1 MSTSGATIERA
12 LTADDRPAPP
22 AARAGR
28 AQADGAQADGKGERD
43 ARQGGR
49 STAELVTFAISAL
62 IVLAVVGLTT
72 YLHLTGGSGPAV
84 IDVQPEMER
93 VYRGGERFYVPV
105 RIANTGQT
113 TAEDVRVTVAVT
125 DPQGRQE
132 SAGLELRFLPAGAS
146 GRGVVSFRSDPSLG
160 RLSVEGVSYLEP

>member
-12 LTADDRPAPP
+12 PTADDRPASPP
-22 AARAGR
+22 SRAGR
-28 AQADGAQADGKGERD
+28 AQTDRAGADRDGQPEEG
-43 ARQGGR
+43 QSGR

-72 YLHLTGGSGPAV
+72 YLHLTGGNGPAV
-84 IDVQPEMER
+84 IDVQPDVEG

-113 TAEDVRVTVAVT
+113 TAEDVRVTVALA

-132 SAGLELRFLPAGAS
+132 STGLELRFLPAGAT
-146 GRGVVSFRSDPSLG
+146 GRGVISFKSDPRLG